1 MLTTKRQSIAL
12 GAVYGGVLTYGRAEK
27 YSSAVHKF
35 LKELA
40 KGEFPVSEPV
50 SEASSKYGSAYVSSP
65 VFFVLGEIIAVQWWL
80 ERDSN
85 IV

>member
-1 MLTTKRQSIAL
+1 M
-12 GAVYGGVLTYGRAEK
+12 AEK
-27 YSSAVHKF
+27 YSSAVHKV

-40 KGEFPVSEPV
+40 KREFPV

-65 VFFVLGEIIAVQWWL
+65 VFFVLGEIIAVEWWL

-85 IV
+85 IMQFNGSCSLLDKRQRF